1 MDRGS
6 RGMSLLCPL
15 ATDADSPGT
24 DGASPD
30 SPEDLGISIRN
41 ATNLRTKSKFMQAER
56 QRPWK
61 RMLCCL
67 ENLGS
72 QGFPRQFRFALGMS
86 TRVAFWVMLIAA
98 PPLFANIWAEDGK
111 GGRARM
117 IAMGLP
123 IATIV
128 MNFLFTV
135 GKNFGET
142 VQNTIGGTAGSFWSL
157 LIISFLNNQ
166 FPHGYNCVPA
176 GSPIDNMCQDAGAIA
191 NGLDRYQRGCP
202 CTADDDRAWWAIA
215 ALSAVYIACFLF
227 LNVLGNVRFFAL
239 MNYISHMMCMLNPTK
254 VDVATSAKT
263 ELKLFM
269 LSAIIAM
276 VCTLLPWP
284 IFALHRAQ
292 NRTNLAMAKSFELL
306 RRFVD
311 YYSGDKPSLMV
322 YELQHELDDVKSE
335 LAGAKSYMDAAWY
348 ESAGCSS
355 RLGLTTD
362 TIAMMDQMVKLIEP
376 LLSVAC
382 KETFDGS
389 HRNIMS
395 EVTPLLRD
403 ALDDIEELAS
413 TVANSAMA
421 GQGQVVEDRSELWEA
436 AEALR
441 NSIEPLSHAVKTA
454 CLHSSG
460 LPVSDEV
467 MGEHHLGY
475 TFYRLAAVA
484 LGRTEALIE
493 GKVQQTPWWE
503 APTRRFKQL
512 FTGIVGDHF
521 WWALRNTI
529 ALYFC
534 LYIGYAGSPYCD
546 MSEKDADCFMRRYS
560 TGPAC
565 IVILLMTT
573 AQASTMKA
581 AITRVAAVV
590 LAAIAGRLGWV
601 FFGWCGSV
609 YSAMTAVAVFFLV
622 QPMMY
627 VSYVGGDSSAIAMRL
642 AAIGATF
649 MLQPCS
655 DTTTSYKGYAD
666 EYHGLID
673 EVVGVFVMLFVDML
687 LGDRPSSVQARK
699 LLTEAMSQFKE
710 TFDSYVSTQKSQ
722 EELFT
727 DIADIQSKIDAA
739 TALSADAANEPLL
752 WRQPWRPA
760 LVAEISTEMSK
771 LCSLLHNLGD
781 QVGVEFSHLLLFGL
795 RNFKGVRSELTDGVG
810 YAMDLSTFV
819 LNEASLTSSRHLTW
833 LMSPHAASG
842 EIASLPKLL
851 QEMNAADLAVDSP
864 TTKKGTKEL
873 EHISISSQQC
883 VVVCTLAAIMDTL
896 QRMQKQVVMQKT
908 V

>member
-1 MDRGS
+1 MH
-6 RGMSLLCPL
+6 LVCPL
-15 ATDADSPGT
+15 ATDSDASGT
-24 DGASPD
+24 EGASPASSTD
-30 SPEDLGISIRN
+30 TGITMNN
-41 ATNLRTKSKFMQAER
+41 ATNLRTKSRFIQEET
-56 QRPWK
+56 QRSW
-61 RMLCCL
+61 RTVMCCVEKL
-67 ENLGS
+67 S
-72 QGFPRQFRFALGMS
+72 KKGFTRQFRFALGMS
-86 TRVAFWVMLIAA
+86 TRVAFWVMVIAA
-98 PPLFANIWAEDGK
+98 PPLVSNIWSKDGE
-111 GGRARM
+111 GGRKWM
-117 IAMGLP
+117 IERGLP
-123 IATIV
+123 LATIV

-142 VQNTIGGTAGSFWSL
+142 VQNTIGGTAGSLWSL
-157 LIISFLNNQ
+157 LIISVLNYQ
-166 FPHGYNCVPA
+166 FPLGYNCVPP
-176 GSPIDNMCQDAGAIA
+176 GSGIDNMCHDEASIA
-191 NGLDRYQRGCP
+191 SGLDRYQRGCQ
-202 CTADDDRAWWAIA
+202 CTAEDDRAWWVIATVSAI
-215 ALSAVYIACFLF
+215 YIASFLF

-254 VDVATSAKT
+254 MDVANSAKT
-263 ELKLFM
+263 EIKLFM

-276 VCTLLPWP
+276 LCTLLPWP

-292 NRTNLAMAKSFELL
+292 NRTNLAMAKFFELL

-311 YYSGDKPSLMV
+311 YYSGDKASLMV
-322 YELQHELDDVKSE
+322 YELHHELDDVKAE
-335 LAGAKSYMDAAWY
+335 LAGAKTYMDAAWY

-355 RLGLTTD
+355 RLGLTTG
-362 TIAMMDQMVKLIEP
+362 TIDMMDQMVKLIEP

-403 ALDDIEELAS
+403 ALDYVEELSS

-421 GQGQVVEDRSELWEA
+421 GQNQLVADRSELWDD

-441 NSIEPLSHAVKTA
+441 NSIEPLSHAVKKA

-467 MGEHHLGY
+467 TGEHHLGY
-475 TFYRLAAVA
+475 TFYRLADVI
-484 LGRTEALIE
+484 LSRTEALLE
-493 GKVQQTPWWE
+493 GNVQPEPWLE
-503 APTRRFKQL
+503 APMRRFKQL
-512 FTGIVGDHF
+512 FTG
-521 WWALRNTI
+521 
-529 ALYFC
+529 YQ
-534 LYIGYAGSPYCD
+534 GSPYCD
-546 MSEKDADCFMRRYS
+546 MTEKDADCFMRKYS

-601 FFGWCGSV
+601 FFGWCGPM

-627 VSYVGGDSSAIAMRL
+627 VSYTGGDSSAIAMRL

-655 DTTTSYKGYAD
+655 DKATTYKSYAD

-673 EVVGVFVMLFVDML
+673 EVVGVFVMLLVDL
-687 LGDRPSSVQARK
+687 FLGDRPASQQARR
-699 LLTEAMSQFKE
+699 LLTEAMSKFQA
-710 TFDSYVSTQKSQ
+710 TFESYSLTKKTQ
-722 EELFT
+722 EELFV
-727 DIADIQSKIDAA
+727 DIADIQGKIDAA

-760 LVAEISTEMSK
+760 LVSEISSELSK

-781 QVGVEFSHLLLFGL
+781 QVGVDFSHLILFGL
-795 RNFKGVRSELTDGVG
+795 HHFRDVRSELNESVA
-810 YAMDLSTFV
+810 YAMDLSSFV
-819 LNEASLTSSRHLTW
+819 LNEASQTSCSHLSK
-833 LMSPHAASG
+833 LMSPHVTSG

-851 QEMNAADLAVDSP
+851 QEMNTMDLTEDSP
-864 TTKKGTKEL
+864 TTLKKHTREL

-883 VVVCTLAAIMDTL
+883 VVVCTLGAIMHTL
-896 QRMQKQVVMQKT
+896 HRMQRQVVMQKGC
-908 V
+908 